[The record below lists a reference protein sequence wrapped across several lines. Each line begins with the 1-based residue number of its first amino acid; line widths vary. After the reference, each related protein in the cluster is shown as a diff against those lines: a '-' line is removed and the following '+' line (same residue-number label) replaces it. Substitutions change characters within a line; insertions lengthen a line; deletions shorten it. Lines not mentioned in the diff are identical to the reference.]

1 MPFSLYDP
9 YFFTIQNI
17 MKRSLESCSSS
28 EKRAHSTSDLE
39 TIDQRLSEVA
49 CQHPVCFDM
58 SEALAQPKALLENL
72 RNSLEHNGVAI
83 VRNAIT
89 PEEHEAML
97 PDIGVSIASMFRWT
111 LPSDDDTISDKLCKG
126 DLSAVEPL
134 LNCKEL
140 GLGNAGFSFLYK
152 HTPPRYHSET
162 LDSGERV
169 ELDINPVYHDV
180 NLELLERNKR
190 LVALIFAVQH
200 GQGTRAMVSH
210 DSIKFSSNP
219 SPKPKTMTKQN
230 LTAPHFDNYGAEEI
244 DRLQGMVVVEERT
257 KLGFVPGTTDPLVKS
272 AIASQLDAPKLYTSD
287 GFKRVDNDPK
297 LLEIFHKHWIAA
309 PKYSLVLWR
318 SGVVHYEA
326 CVKPKS
332 EKYVHRFESL
342 KNMPNQL
349 RIRYVVG
356 THRIPDSTSE
366 RTVERMS
373 KLAARGL
380 SHAVYSHS
388 NKKLPHYRLNIVNF
402 KATQFLQKRPYSDD
416 EDAWIENAIQQ
427 SNFAKPSDFR
437 KFLMG
442 CRETPID
449 ELFDGDS
456 TCLRLWSS

>member
-1 MPFSLYDP
+1 
-9 YFFTIQNI
+9 
-17 MKRSLESCSSS
+17 MKRSLESFSSS

-39 TIDQRLSEVA
+39 TIDQRLSEISN
-49 CQHPVCFDM
+49 QHPVCFDM
-58 SEALAQPKALLENL
+58 SEALEQPKALLENV

-89 PEEHEAML
+89 PEEHKAML

-111 LPSDDDTISDKLCKG
+111 LPPDDDTISDKLCRG

-152 HTPPRYHSET
+152 HTPPHYHSET

-190 LVALIFAVQH
+190 LAALIFAVQH
-200 GQGTRAMVSH
+200 GKGARAMVSH

-244 DRLQGMVVVEERT
+244 DRLQAMVVVEERT
-257 KLGFVPGTTDPLVKS
+257 KLGFVPGTTDSLVKS

-287 GFKRVDNDPK
+287 GFKRVDSDPK

-309 PKYSLVLWR
+309 PKYSLILWR

-326 CVKPKS
+326 CAKPQP
-332 EKYVHRFESL
+332 EQQQHVHHFESL

-366 RTVERMS
+366 RTVERMA
-373 KLAARGL
+373 KLATRGL
-380 SHAVYSHS
+380 SHAVYSHA

-402 KATQFLQKRPYSDD
+402 KTTQFLQKRPYPGD

-427 SNFAKPSDFR
+427 SHFAEPSEFR

-442 CRETPID
+442 CRDMDIKQV
-449 ELFDGDS
+449 FGNDS
-456 TCLRLWSS
+456 ISNQLLSL